1 MFGYHGKL
9 RRVDLTEQKIEVED
23 LDPKL
28 LEKYVGGVGIEAKIL
43 YEETTPATDP
53 LGPENVLMAV
63 TGPYTGTAVPASS
76 RHHMMTRSPLTG
88 LLGEANVGGSWA
100 VYFKKTGFDGIAITG
115 KSDHPVYLWIHDGGA
130 EIRDA
135 RPI

>member
-1 MFGYHGKL
+1 MFGYQGRL
-9 RRVDLTEQKIEVED
+9 LRVDLTRQRTEVED
-23 LDPKL
+23 LDRRL

-76 RHHMMTRSPLTG
+76 RHHMMARSPLNG
-88 LLGEANVGGSWA
+88 VHHRLCHR
-100 VYFKKTGFDGIAITG
+100 GF
-115 KSDHPVYLWIHDGGA
+115 
-130 EIRDA
+130 
-135 RPI
+135 